1 MGSRSVRNSKWPPTG
16 RFRGGGG
23 FYTTLDRMERKGY
36 LTWVSEVPENARRK
50 DRQRQFSVTTE
61 GLAAL
66 KSSRRALITLWD
78 GLEPMLE
85 D

>member
-16 RFRGGGG
+16 RFRGGG